1 MREVRLACGVVYTLQ
16 QFEDAR
22 LSYVPC
28 TYNTPI
34 LKFGHFLDTERQ
46 VTRASYG
53 KQFNAWKLA
62 GMQGV
67 QLMTGK
73 PSYRVIDGTREY
85 LTDIDIEARLLD
97 RYPEHAQRIIKT
109 YRQACQGE
117 PCIIKTKSDGRRL
130 SAFTPL
136 YGPKVPFTDKVKDGT
151 NDTKTMLL
159 EFFSLMGLSRL
170 DNRYALIEGSILAI
184 PSLPTEAL
192 REIRTIIFEV
202 GDVASQSRKSAKVVD
217 ASQDYDD
224 LEIVYDADGKSQ
236 IFSNV
241 YCRAGIRQ
249 HDSGRAT
256 VQFFKNADGSEIGHC
271 VGCDGSWIRKKAER
285 KTKLAQVDSQTPPET
300 ETLQENAEQR
310 ETAITD
316 TLNAA
321 LGKTHKTH
329 ITLVTDV
336 TGSGK
341 SHTTLAKA
349 KSMGKRPIALL
360 PHKALADQAVA
371 LANDVGFRFPFHLK
385 GRGQNW
391 HDSEIADIPIEDR
404 TDALFEKNLCIMVDE
419 LEKHTEKRLPAG
431 EYCFKCCPFHDNC
444 EYWKQYEKVRTSD
457 ALMVCTPNL
466 LFDPELLGFLRRL
479 TKGTDT
485 TAEDDAI
492 TAALGT
498 PLQNT
503 DDFDMA
509 VIDDYSVASLY
520 NEQYVTLTELK
531 RLVQNWEGYALCS
544 FAEKLAQVFFKDSPA
559 EIYKHIETILTELD
573 TPTRDKLRKQMIKHP
588 RWGTLE
594 TAEVPLASKETKYLL
609 SEWDII
615 FEDGGRAKVAIN
627 DDAFLEL
634 RRKQIPAVQCQVD
647 WKVGD
652 RVMIPYTPF
661 EALKAGITLSDI
673 SPVWQRRWTLL
684 HQLQHFIRGVQTA
697 ENAPIKIEGETL
709 HFTTPPRASSLIPK
723 IFLLSATADPKAV
736 RNAFGKQRGI
746 KWTKLSGK
754 PIEWAK
760 GVEVYQYADHRIT
773 SASTFEYQT
782 DTDGKRK
789 LQTAPM
795 ALTTT
800 AEKRFEK
807 LNNYAKNINGTSLFI
822 SYKDIAETQAFKDR
836 LNAFD
841 IVTHFDRIAG
851 LNIKDLGL
859 LVIYGYPKVRHQDV
873 LDTARIQFAHSNAP
887 LPEGSYE
894 ELTQT
899 QTFTENGLII
909 TERRYEDKR
918 LEEIRHQLVT
928 DKLIQAVG
936 RARLPR
942 WENIIT
948 IVFTNAPIPSIT
960 DRAMLFS
967 GKAFNAANTPQD
979 LPKITAEMAAAEADG
994 DVQTVTELE
1003 NVSERTAYRRT
1014 QDARKAKK
1022 QSEIDKVMALHAEG
1036 KSKRSIANLTGFSLG
1051 KVQGILRKN
1060 GCIKIDKAN

>member
-1 MREVRLACGVVYTLQ
+1 MHEVRLACRTVYTLQ

-28 TYNTPI
+28 THDTPI
-34 LKFGHFLDTERQ
+34 FKFGHLWDTEKQ
-46 VTRASYG
+46 VTQASYG
-53 KQFNAWKLA
+53 KQFNTWKLS

-97 RYPEHAQRIIKT
+97 RYPEHAERIIKT
-109 YRQACQGE
+109 YRQACHGE

-136 YGPKVPFTDKVKDGT
+136 YGPKAPFTDKLKDGT
-151 NDTKTMLL
+151 NDTQTMLL

-192 REIRTIIFEV
+192 REIRGIIFEI
-202 GDVASQSRKSAKVVD
+202 GDVASQRRKSAKVVD
-217 ASQDYDD
+217 ASHDYDD

-241 YCRAGIRQ
+241 HCQAGIRE

-256 VQFFKNADGSEIGHC
+256 VQFFRNADGSEIGHC
-271 VGCDGSWIRKKAER
+271 VGCDGSWIRKKAEL
-285 KTKLAQVDSQTPPET
+285 KTKLAQVDSKTPSET
-300 ETLQENAEQR
+300 QTLQENTEHR

-341 SHTTLAKA
+341 SHATLAKA
-349 KSMGKRPIALL
+349 KSMGKRPITLL

-371 LANDVGFRFPFHLK
+371 LANDVGFCFPFHLK

-404 TDALFEKNLCIMVDE
+404 TDALFEKNLCIRVDE

-431 EYCFKCCPFHDNC
+431 EYCFKCCPFLDNC
-444 EYWKQYEKVRTSD
+444 EYWKQYEKVSTSD

-466 LFDPELLGFLRRL
+466 LFNPELLGFLRRL
-479 TKGTDT
+479 TKGTSPT
-485 TAEDDAI
+485 TEEDAI
-492 TAALGT
+492 TAALGS
-498 PLQNT
+498 PLQNI

-520 NEQYVTLTELK
+520 NEQHVTLTELK
-531 RLVQNWEGYALCS
+531 KLVRNWEGYALSS

-559 EIYKHIETILTELD
+559 EIYKQIETILTELD
-573 TPTRDKLRKQMIKHP
+573 TRTRDKLRKQMIKHP

-594 TAEVPLASKETKYLL
+594 TAEIPLASKETKDLL
-609 SEWDII
+609 SKCDII
-615 FEDGGRAKVAIN
+615 FQDGGRAKVAI
-627 DDAFLEL
+627 DEAAFLEL
-634 RRKQIPAVQCQVD
+634 IRKQIPAVRCQVD

-652 RVMIPYTPF
+652 RVMIPYMPF
-661 EALKAGITLSDI
+661 EALKAGITLSDL

-684 HQLQHFIRGVQTA
+684 HQLQHFIQGVQTA
-697 ENAPIKIEGETL
+697 ENAPVKIEGETL

-723 IFLLSATADPKAV
+723 IFLLSATVDPKAV
-736 RNAFGKQRGI
+736 RKTFGKQRGI

-760 GVEVYQYADHRIT
+760 GVEVYQYAEHRIT

-789 LQTAPM
+789 LQSAPI

-807 LNNYAKNINGTSLFI
+807 LNNYAKNINRTSLFI
-822 SYKDIAETQAFKDR
+822 SYKDIADIQAFKDR

-859 LVIYGYPKVRHQDV
+859 LLIYGYPKVRHQDV
-873 LDTARIQFAHSNAP
+873 LDAARIQFAHSNAP

-894 ELTQT
+894 ELTET
-899 QTFTENGLII
+899 ETVTENGLIV

-942 WENIIT
+942 WENTTTLI
-948 IVFTNAPIPSIT
+948 FTNAPIPSIT
-960 DRAMLFS
+960 HRAMLFS
-967 GKAFNAANTPQD
+967 GKAFNASSTPQD
-979 LPKITAEMAAAEADG
+979 LPKAMADIDAAEHEG
-994 DVQTVTELE
+994 DAKVVAKLE
-1003 NVSERTAYRRT
+1003 SVSERTAYRRT
-1014 QDARKAKK
+1014 ENARKAKK
-1022 QSEIDKVMALHAEG
+1022 QSEIDKVFALHAEE
-1036 KSKRSIANLTGFSLG
+1036 KTISEIVRITGFSRG
-1051 KVQGILRKN
+1051 KVRGILQ
-1060 GCIKIDKAN
+1060 KIGSG